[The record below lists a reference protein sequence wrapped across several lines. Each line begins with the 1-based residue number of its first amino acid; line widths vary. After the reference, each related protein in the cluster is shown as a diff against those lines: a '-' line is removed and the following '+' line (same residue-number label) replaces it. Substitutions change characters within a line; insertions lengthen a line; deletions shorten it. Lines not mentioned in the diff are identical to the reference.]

1 MKTRKVLKTAFLGLL
16 LLSLL
21 AVSVAGCGQQAA
33 TTQEV
38 QELTIGCVMP
48 FSGPL
53 STVGMAMTKG
63 LELYFNKIN
72 EEGGVEI
79 GGVMYKIK
87 YVQEDSK
94 GAPESSATA
103 TQKLVHQDGAKFV
116 FGEILEECDEAI
128 YQVCGPAKVLQI
140 LSSINIP
147 GHPADIGPGKPFLVR
162 LGITFDDTHAMD
174 FAYLKEAY
182 PNVKTIAIS
191 FSDIGEEP
199 MFEDAKKKAEAQGF
213 TVLAPSMW
221 EWGTEDFV
229 PYYTKILADKPDA
242 VLVLISGQAM
252 YQISAARQLGYTG
265 VMISNAPLGPEVIL
279 RVAGPQASN
288 DVIVNGWNP
297 GNPPTDIL
305 KEIVERWGKTY
316 KDEFISDASLTW
328 DAAWILVQAM
338 KKAQSVD
345 PEKVAAALDTMLKMG
360 DVQTSHGSGRMGGI
374 ERFGVNR
381 SLIRPIPITRLMNGQ
396 IESVGLRLP
405 LEYSK

>member
-1 MKTRKVLKTAFLGLL
+1 MKTTKVLKISFLCLL
-16 LLSLL
+16 LLPLL
-21 AVSVAGCGQQAA
+21 AVPVAGCGPQP
-33 TTQEV
+33 QEEA

-53 STVGMAMTKG
+53 GFIGMAMTKG
-63 LELYFNKIN
+63 LELQFNKIN

-79 GGVMYKIK
+79 GGVKYKIK
-87 YVQEDSK
+87 YIQEDSK

-116 FGEILEECDEAI
+116 YGEILEECDEAI

-162 LGITFDDTHAMD
+162 LGISFDDTHSMD

-191 FSDIGEEP
+191 ISDIGEEP
-199 MFEDAKKKAEAQGF
+199 VFEDAKKKAEALGF
-213 TVLAPSMW
+213 TVLEPRMW

-229 PYYTKILADKPDA
+229 PYYTRLLADKPDA

-265 VMISNAPLGPEVIL
+265 VLISNAPLGPEVIL
-279 RVAGPQASN
+279 RVAGAEAGN
-288 DVIVNGWNP
+288 DVIVNGWDP
-297 GNPPTDIL
+297 GNPPTDVL
-305 KEIVERWGKTY
+305 KEIVERWEKTY
-316 KDEFISDASLTW
+316 TDEFVSDASLTW
-328 DAAWILVQAM
+328 DSSWILIQAM
-338 KKAQSVD
+338 QKAQSVD
-345 PEKVAAALDTMLKMG
+345 PEKVAATLDTMINMG
-360 DVQTSHGSGRMGGI
+360 DIQTSHGPGRMGGI

-396 IESVGLRLP
+396 IETVGLRLP
-405 LEYSK
+405 TEYSE